1 MQSRSLESS
10 SPFSKCLNVVCFE
23 NSLARPFAIW
33 WAKMCSMDSEVASS
47 SVSLIDYFDGSVEVG
62 YPEQSA
68 SSSAC
73 QHFDAY
79 FHCFPSMTS
88 YPLSAT
94 SCAYRG
100 FVKGMFVCR
109 S

>member
-1 MQSRSLESS
+1 
-10 SPFSKCLNVVCFE
+10 
-23 NSLARPFAIW
+23 
-33 WAKMCSMDSEVASS
+33 MCSMDSEVASS

-88 YPLSAT
+88 YPLSAA

-100 FVKGMFVCR
+100 FAKGKFLCIN
-109 S
+109 